1 MRLNRMYPLMF
12 TGRWYIFT
20 AIAADK
26 KIIKHFKWHWLQ
38 QQWYLVEMWHQTRLR
53 SSIFHDVE
61 GFPWCLPVAVASLA
75 PVGAGPVACV
85 QLYSTV
91 HVYSVTSGAQC
102 SPASHMVRISLHPPP
117 PTPSPRQWK
126 YNSKWTIYL
135 LLILVNHYK
144 EICRYVFENLTIKH
158 NHFNFKHK
166 IFVWIGPSVP
176 VLRIFQEIFSSA
188 RNAFLKWFK
197 LNRFKTI

>member
-1 MRLNRMYPLMF
+1 
-12 TGRWYIFT
+12 
-20 AIAADK
+20 
-26 KIIKHFKWHWLQ
+26 
-38 QQWYLVEMWHQTRLR
+38 MWHQTRLR
-53 SSIFHDVE
+53 SSIFHHVE

-102 SPASHMVRISLHPPP
+102 SPASHMVRISRHPLP

-135 LLILVNHYK
+135 LLILVNYYK
-144 EICRYVFENLTIKH
+144 EICRYFFFENLTIKR
-158 NHFNFKHK
+158 FLIFTIISIQTQNFCSDWSVSSCFENFPGN
-166 IFVWIGPSVP
+166 IFY
-176 VLRIFQEIFSSA
+176 R
-188 RNAFLKWFK
+188 
-197 LNRFKTI
+197 